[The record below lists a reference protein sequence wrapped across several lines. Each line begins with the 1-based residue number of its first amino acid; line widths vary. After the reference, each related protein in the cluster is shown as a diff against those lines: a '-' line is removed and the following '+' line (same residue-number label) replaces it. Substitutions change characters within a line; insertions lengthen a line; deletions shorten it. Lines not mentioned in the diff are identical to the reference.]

1 MKKTPRLYV
10 LLTLVCS
17 MAFIMLMTSLPFAQE
32 AKGET
37 GNDVSLLASAKAK
50 EESQTKQEQDEAK
63 LKAAQQRD
71 ELRRIEARAAEEEI
85 VVRTYSLKYIDWR
98 ELVNAAKFYFVEWTG
113 SDNTLTV
120 RIRKKNIADFEAVLK
135 KLDVEKRNIL
145 FRVYTIIASRENPP
159 DFIKKPETTQIDN
172 RDLKSVL
179 DELKDLWN
187 FKHYWVEAPSF
198 LTVRDGSGNNH
209 FKLVSSQLDL
219 GMNILHVRL
228 GGEEPGKRV
237 ISAGQIQLVRSMNTP
252 DGETKT
258 SLIDTKEI
266 SLKEKGYLVVGV
278 SGLGPGWSGLALI
291 LVISAEI
298 K

>member
-1 MKKTPRLYV
+1 MKKALGHGF
-10 LLTLVCS
+10 LLTMVLS
-17 MAFIMLMTSLPFAQE
+17 MAIIGLTSSPLFAQGGMVE
-32 AKGET
+32 TAEGAFLAASQQTRGESPITEDQEAAKG
-37 GNDVSLLASAKAK
+37 
-50 EESQTKQEQDEAK
+50 
-63 LKAAQQRD
+63 KAAQQSEERKS
-71 ELRRIEARAAEEEI
+71 IEARMAEEEI

-98 ELVNAAKFYFVEWTG
+98 ELVDAARFYLVEWTG
-113 SDNTLTV
+113 SDHTLTV
-120 RIRKKNIADFEAVLK
+120 RIRKKNIAEFEAVLK

-145 FRVYTIIASRENPP
+145 FRVYTIMASRETPP

-209 FKLVSSQLDL
+209 FKLVSSHLDL

-237 ISAGQIQLVRSMNTP
+237 ISAGQIQLIRNMNTAN
-252 DGETKT
+252 GETKT

-298 K
+298 Q